1 MFSLDRVLEK
11 VVLASFVGDLSQIET
26 LSEIK
31 PPLIQSIIEQKPH
44 KNYDGFELTK
54 WFSLNDNYQ

>member
-1 MFSLDRVLEK
+1 MFSLDRVLET

-31 PPLIQSIIEQKPH
+31 PPLIQSIIEKKPH
-44 KNYDGFELTK
+44 KNYDGFELNG
-54 WFSLNDNYQ
+54 LV